1 MLYMDNPAANSKSD
15 FRMHLKDLLPN
26 PDSWEYQPE
35 YGSPITL
42 DSFHPVAPD
51 PQFHAVFAC
60 DFAFRDRDVHA
71 RLEVF
76 PQLDAEAGY
85 QAQLLIDGN
94 YQVWQ
99 DPHSYLIGTAVTD
112 LENWVA
118 WVFSVDGES
127 RRQRRLT
134 AHEQAQVWGSD
145 SVEGMLSRV
154 DLGISAYDRRSTNSA
169 NFVSARELQAWLD
182 SVNPNQYARFTVYPL
197 FDLEA
202 FQAVAQPQ
210 RHFIIHRG
218 SVELSEPKIL
228 YSVSF
233 AQPTLENN
241 FGMGPVSA
249 GWVMSSNLTLA
260 YDGASYAAHDS
271 LDVLDLAGFPG
282 VLGSDLDSSAPWYVL
297 AVDSLE
303 LGILCPA
310 AGACIELDWD
320 HDGATVSLTV
330 TDEDRVVVDNMA
342 NTRHRKQW
350 SKFYAADVE
359 LTESELATALDFAQ
373 GALLD
378 LMRVEDAILAAEA
391 EDE

>member
-1 MLYMDNPAANSKSD
+1 MKLA
-15 FRMHLKDLLPN
+15 DLLGDPS
-26 PDSWEYQPE
+26 SWEYQPE
-35 YGSPITL
+35 YGSTITL
-42 DSFHPVAPD
+42 ESFQPLETTSKY
-51 PQFHAVFAC
+51 HAVFAV

-85 QAQLLIDGN
+85 QAQLLIDGS

-99 DPHSYLIGTAVTD
+99 DPHSYLIGTQVTD

-118 WVFSVDGES
+118 WIFSIDGES
-127 RRQRRLT
+127 RRQRRLS
-134 AHEQAQVWGSD
+134 AYEQAQVWGSD

-169 NFVSARELQAWLD
+169 NFASARQLQEWLD

-197 FDLEA
+197 FDLDA

-210 RHFIIHRG
+210 RHYIIHRG
-218 SVELSEPKIL
+218 SVKLSEPKIL

-241 FGMGPVSA
+241 FGMGPVSS

-282 VLGSDLDSSAPWYVL
+282 VLGSDLDSPAPWYVL
-297 AVDSLE
+297 AVGWLE

-359 LTESELATALDFAQ
+359 LTESELATALDSAED
-373 GALLD
+373 ALLD
-378 LMRVEDAILAAEA
+378 LMRAEDEILAAEA